1 MAMARATINGA
12 DLYYEEQ
19 GSGEPLLFHHGYTGS
34 HDEWEGTVERL
45 KDKYRCMVM
54 DCRGAGDS
62 EHTADGY
69 TIKQYA
75 ADAVGLID
83 HLGIDAF
90 TYIGHSM
97 GGITGMQLAMD
108 YPNRLDRLVLVAPA
122 PADGVNAPAVFRD
135 RARKL
140 HMDGAREQ
148 MIREAIVMNARDI
161 TEERMGRNVDRGLSV
176 SDEHYDRSWE
186 ELENFRP
193 GDEISDIHTPT
204 LMVSGAA
211 DALLQANLKDYQRL
225 PNATLHVFSRVG
237 HSIARDVPEEFA
249 AVLDDF
255 LTNGVV
261 TAQTQM
267 AKLMAVVSL

>member
-1 MAMARATINGA
+1 MARATINGA

-45 KDKYRCMVM
+45 KDKYRCIVM

-122 PADGVNAPAVFRD
+122 PADGVSAPPEYQE

-148 MIREAIVMNARDI
+148 MIREAILMNARDI

-193 GDEISDIHTPT
+193 GDGISDIHTPT

-211 DALLQANLKDYQRL
+211 DALLQANLKDYERL